1 MGTPR
6 TPKGFGTTQ
15 FIAAASLA
23 AMLFTNST
31 LAQTTPATEAQKDL
45 AEFGDAAVRPVDRR
59 FTFVEETLHGAPPG
73 HVEYEQWVTWKSRSR
88 ADHDFNKVSFKHEIE
103 YGLAENIHVALEVA
117 DWSWIENSMTSGT
130 SYDASGGELKI
141 RFLDPR
147 TDPLGLGWKTEVGI
161 GRERLEWENRL
172 IVDKVVDQWE
182 FAYNLIL
189 GADWGGEKYFNYD
202 ENGGEVVQSF
212 GVSYELNPNWY
223 LGAEVLHEIP
233 MPDWDP
239 VSEHNLFVGPNVAY
253 HGKGWAVAATALF
266 QAVGADDEPQLFARC
281 IFEID
286 F

>member
-1 MGTPR
+1 MR
-6 TPKGFGTTQ
+6 TPQDSRGIG
-15 FIAAASLA
+15 SLRVLA
-23 AMLFTNST
+23 AVSIVSLPLAGSA
-31 LAQTTPATEAQKDL
+31 LAQDAKESEAAKDL
-45 AEFGDAAVRPVDRR
+45 NEFGDTAVRPVDRR

-88 ADHDFNKVSFKHEIE
+88 EDHDFNKASFKHEIE

-117 DWSWIENSMTSGT
+117 DWSWYENSMISGT
-130 SYDASGGELKI
+130 SYDATGGELKI

-147 TDPLGLGWKTEVGI
+147 TDPVGLGWRTEVGL

-182 FAYNLIL
+182 FAYNLII
-189 GADWGGEKYFNYD
+189 GADWGGEKYFDYD

-212 GVSYELNPNWY
+212 GVSCEVNPNWY

-253 HGKGWAVAATALF
+253 HGNGWAVAATALF